1 MPNANVST
9 LAGFLERVFPS
20 DIVADDIYTK
30 CTAVAIANK
39 TDFDGDRYVV
49 KVKYVGQQGRSASY
63 ANAVNNRTSSK
74 GAEFLHTD
82 YSDYSTGGI
91 ENKAILTLANNKN
104 AFKKAVD
111 KEMDSCKAAM
121 ARSFAS
127 AFWGEQNGS
136 IGRILSLT
144 GGGTIITLTNK
155 GDVKFFHEGQV
166 LNASSNPAAGAPDR
180 VATGL
185 VSKTDRIAGTVTL
198 AAAPAAWAA
207 NDWLYVQGDYRAKP
221 NGIFQ
226 LIPETVTPG
235 ENFLGVDR
243 SLARFELAGAWFTEG
258 VGGNTDEVI
267 SAAMAWAA
275 DLGAEFDTLLINPI
289 RFNALAEHL
298 KSKSAF
304 AMGQVNSPDRPAIGF
319 KSITFVNP
327 NGGTVEILA
336 DQFCPRDRGLLFK
349 RSDLTI
355 PYRGKAQGYA
365 MPDYVDFDG
374 MKVRRA
380 RATED
385 ASEWELFAH
394 YTIAVEN
401 PRNFVVIRF

>member
-1 MPNANVST
+1 MGNASTTT
-9 LAGFLERVFPS
+9 LAGFLERVYPS
-20 DIVADDIYTK
+20 SIVADDIYTK
-30 CTAVAIANK
+30 CTAVALANK
-39 TDFDGDRYVV
+39 VDFDGDRYVV

-63 ANAVNNRTSSK
+63 ALAVANRTSSK

-82 YSDYSTGGI
+82 FSDYATGGI
-91 ENKAILTLANNKN
+91 ENKAILVLANNKN

-111 KEMDSCKAAM
+111 KEMDSCKGSM

-127 AFWGEQNGS
+127 AFWGEKNGS
-136 IGRILSLT
+136 IGRISALG

-155 GDVKFFHEGQV
+155 GDGKYYHEGQI
-166 LNASSNPAAGAPDR
+166 LNASSDPAAGAPDR
-180 VATGL
+180 AATGT
-185 VSKTDRIAGTVTL
+185 VAAVDRIAGTVTL
-198 AAAPAAWAA
+198 AAAPALWAA
-207 NDWLYVQGDYRAKP
+207 NDYLYINGDYLAKAR
-221 NGIFQ
+221 GIFE
-226 LIPETVTPG
+226 LIPETVTPA

-243 SLARFELAGAWFTEG
+243 SVARFELAGAWYTEG

-275 DLGAEFDTLLINPI
+275 DLGAEFDTLLLNPI

-304 AMGQVNSPDRPAIGF
+304 AMGQVNSPDRPNIGF

-327 NGGTVEILA
+327 NGGTVEIMS
-336 DQFCPRDRGLLFK
+336 DMFCPRDKGLLYK
-349 RSDLTI
+349 RADLTI
-355 PYRGKAQGYA
+355 AYRGKAQGYA
-365 MPDYVDFDG
+365 MPDFTDFDG
-374 MKVRRA
+374 LKVRRA

-394 YTIAVEN
+394 FCIAVEN
-401 PRNFVVIRF
+401 PRNFIVVKF